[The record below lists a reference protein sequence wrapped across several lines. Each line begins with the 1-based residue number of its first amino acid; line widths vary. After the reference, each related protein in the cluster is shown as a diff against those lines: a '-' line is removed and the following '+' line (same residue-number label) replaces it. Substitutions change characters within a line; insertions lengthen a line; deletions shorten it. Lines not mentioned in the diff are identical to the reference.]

1 MKFPGGRAISMVA
14 LLVLGATGAWPEGRP
29 AQPAA
34 PLTVAQI
41 LEQMG
46 LRDQERARDLK
57 HYRSQRHYEVT
68 YRGFPEDL
76 AASMVVEASY
86 DAASGKSFQ
95 IVSQSGSKFLADKV
109 LKRAIDSEKES
120 SLKRSL
126 TALTPANYQFSLVGS
141 ETLASGAAYV
151 LQVDPLEPS
160 KFLYRGKIW
169 VDATDFEV
177 VKIETQPAK
186 NPSFWISKALI
197 QTTYTKAGGFWFPA
211 KLRSETKVRIG
222 GTAVLSIEYGSYQAE
237 VNPPPSPG
245 GR

>member
-1 MKFPGGRAISMVA
+1 MVFPGGKAMSLVA
-14 LLVLGATGAWPEGRP
+14 LLVVSAAGAWPKGQPVLP
-29 AQPAA
+29 AT

-41 LEQMG
+41 VEQMG
-46 LRDQERARDLK
+46 LRDQERTRDLK
-57 HYRSQRHYEVT
+57 HYRSQRRYDVT
-68 YRGFPEDL
+68 YRGFPENL
-76 AASMVVEASY
+76 EAIMVVDASF

-109 LKRAIDSEKES
+109 LKRAIDSEKEA
-120 SLKRSL
+120 SLKKGL
-126 TALTPANYQFSLVGS
+126 TALTPANYQFSLVGN
-141 ETLASGAAYV
+141 ETLASGPAYV
-151 LQVDPLEPS
+151 LQVEPLQAS

-197 QTTYTKAGGFWFPA
+197 QTAYTKAGGFWFPE
-211 KLRSETKVRIG
+211 KLRSETKVRLG
-222 GTAVLSIEYGSYQAE
+222 GTAVLSIDYGSYQVE

-245 GR
+245 GH